1 MVPQGEGL
9 NGATVSVKWASL
21 WFQGT
26 VVNVKKED
34 YGDHRGRFSFLV
46 DYKGSTSWHYL
57 HDMVEGN
64 KGDPSVEWSLEATG
78 TRSPLDKR
86 AAVKAELNIHRP
98 TNPPAHSLTQSL
110 SLSHSNTHSLTHSIK
125 VNGDRASR
133 SEEKVDLH

>member
-1 MVPQGEGL
+1 M
-9 NGATVSVKWASL
+9 SVKWASL
-21 WFQGT
+21 WYQGT

-64 KGDPSVEWSLEATG
+64 KGDPSVEWSLAATG